1 MNLDDLK
8 NAGDDPDLIPGI
20 YNYCDRWCERCYL
33 SSHCLVFK
41 MEMQETQGSDSR
53 DISNQEFW
61 ENLSDMFS
69 LTREMINEMAEEKG
83 IDVESLKEDTNEKI
97 KVDSADVQDHPVSR
111 AADLYFE
118 SSHQW
123 LHNNRDRF
131 SEVLSE
137 YEQLIN
143 LNINR
148 QGSADSILI
157 IKDLI
162 DIISWYHTMIP
173 VKSKRA
179 VMSSMDEFWDEDD
192 FQNDMNGTAKVVIKC
207 IERSTFAWN
216 GILTQF
222 PDQEEEAM
230 KNLSNLEW
238 LKTNIT
244 KYFPNAEKFIRPGF
258 DENISQ

>member
-8 NAGDDPDLIPGI
+8 NAGEDPDLIPGI

-33 SSHCLVFK
+33 SSRCLVFK
-41 MEMQETQGSDSR
+41 MEIQENQSSDSR
-53 DISNQEFW
+53 DKSNQEFW
-61 ENLSDMFS
+61 KTLSDMFS
-69 LTREMINEMAEEKG
+69 LTRKMINEMAEEEG
-83 IDVESLKEDTNEKI
+83 IDVEDTNEQI
-97 KVDSADVQDHPVSR
+97 EPDSDDVQDHPVSR

-123 LHNNRDRF
+123 LHNNSEMF

-137 YEQLIN
+137 YEKLIT

-148 QGSADSILI
+148 QDSTDSILI

-179 VMSSMDEFWDEDD
+179 VMSSMDGFWGEHEI
-192 FQNDMNGTAKVVIKC
+192 QNDMNGTAKVVIKC

-222 PDQEEEAM
+222 PDQEEEAI
-230 KNLSNLEW
+230 KNLRNLEF
-238 LKTNIT
+238 LKTSIT
-244 KYFPNAEKFIRPGF
+244 EYFPNAQKFIRPGF
-258 DENISQ
+258 DENQNQ